1 MTASLDPPHLAERL
15 LRAALAAT
23 PYRDDIL
30 GDLHE
35 TFAALTRSRSAAY
48 ARWWYRIHAARLAG
62 RYAWRWRPAPKRGHA
77 MDRLQIGRAHV

>member
-35 TFAALTRSRSAAY
+35 TLPR
-48 ARWWYRIHAARLAG
+48 
-62 RYAWRWRPAPKRGHA
+62 
-77 MDRLQIGRAHV
+77 